1 MELLTSHEEGRILDF
16 GRNRSHRDKI
26 REERKELNDKL
37 KEQNSIIST
46 EIRDLESLMQDI
58 QHFLEEDS
66 VLRKEPFDVLQLMEN
81 LQFKYPAEYY
91 RYKIFQLL
99 PSLLKPAIMTSFAH
113 WDPLSVI
120 VLAWTDS

>member
-1 MELLTSHEEGRILDF
+1 MELLTSHEESRILDF

-81 LQFKYPAEYY
+81 AF
-91 RYKIFQLL
+91 
-99 PSLLKPAIMTSFAH
+99 PSIQIPDALRM
-113 WDPLSVI
+113 
-120 VLAWTDS
+120 LAAMPEEKEPEVVVERGGVGSD